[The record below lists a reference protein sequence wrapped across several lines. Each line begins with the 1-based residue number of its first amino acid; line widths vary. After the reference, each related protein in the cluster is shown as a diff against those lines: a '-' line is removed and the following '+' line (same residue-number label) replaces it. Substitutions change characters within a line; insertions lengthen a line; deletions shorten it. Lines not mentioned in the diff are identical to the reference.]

1 MRTTSDSRNVAGT
14 LTKIAVF
21 SCVSR
26 SNEAWPE
33 IARPNDPIALGMILV
48 LALGA
53 RPVVHSSSVR
63 ERKYAALN
71 SNGWPTTSTTQDGLP
86 TPMKSWL
93 LAYESQVSTLHEPAA
108 ETSDVSTT

>member
-1 MRTTSDSRNVAGT
+1 MRTTFDSRSVAGT

-21 SCVSR
+21 SRVSR

-33 IARPNDPIALGMILV
+33 IARPNEPIAVGMILV

-63 ERKYAALN
+63 ERKKAALN
-71 SNGWPTTSTTQDGLP
+71 STGLPTSTTQDGLP
-86 TPMKSWL
+86 PPMKSWL
-93 LAYESQVSTLHEPAA
+93 LAEETQVSTLHEPVA
-108 ETSDVSTT
+108 EISDVSTT